1 MKSLL
6 CVLVVLTCLG
16 FSQTI
21 PRCLV
26 VRGSHSTRVYS
37 QGRVEYKRNYSNK
50 DLKRL
55 SDDGV
60 TVVEFER
67 KHRYPKTAWHYTGRY
82 GLDFVPMDICRNLT
96 LESPKV
102 APIPLAFPN
111 TPMSGKPIPSGLD
124 PNCMKAEADKA
135 GMLQCTQWRTANR

>member
-67 KHRYPKTAWHYTGRY
+67 MK
-82 GLDFVPMDICRNLT
+82 DFVPMDICRNLT

-102 APIPLAFPN
+102 AIPLAFPN

-135 GMLQCTQWRTANR
+135 GMLQCTQWRTK

>member
-6 CVLVVLTCLG
+6 CVVVLTCLG

-67 KHRYPKTAWHYTGRY
+67 MK
-82 GLDFVPMDICRNLT
+82 DFIPMDICRNLI

-111 TPMSGKPIPSGLD
+111 TQMSGKPIPSGLD

-135 GMLQCTQWRTANR
+135 GMLQCTQWRTK